1 MEIEVSRRLLG
12 SGFVLLLILGPLL
25 AGMHASPLTDEGRPV
40 LLTVLLT
47 PRLARLKTYQQEVQT
62 WVRTFQQI
70 DEGLSALLADD
81 QADLFTQNERLNGFY
96 QQMNLTVE
104 TLDRTPIP
112 ATLEPLHDL
121 LVNTAEAYLEAT
133 LLAARWISEP
143 DPGNL
148 QAAQSALTASAEL
161 LQRLYANPWIEVQP

>member
-25 AGMHASPLTDEGRPV
+25 AGMHASPLTDNGRP
-40 LLTVLLT
+40 LLLT
-47 PRLARLKTYQQEVQT
+47 PRLARLNGYQQEVQT
-62 WVRTFQQI
+62 WVHTFQQI
-70 DEGLSALLADD
+70 DEGLSALLEDD
-81 QADLFTQNERLNGFY
+81 QADLFAQNERLNGYY
-96 QQMNLTVE
+96 QQMILTVE
-104 TLDRTPIP
+104 TLDRTPVP

-121 LVNTAEAYLEAT
+121 MLNTAQAYLEST

-143 DPGNL
+143 APGNS

>member
-12 SGFVLLLILGPLL
+12 SGFVLLLILSPLL
-25 AGMHASPLTDEGRPV
+25 AGVHASPLTDEGRP
-40 LLTVLLT
+40 LLLT
-47 PRLARLKTYQQEVQT
+47 PRLARLNTYQQEVQT

-70 DEGLSALLADD
+70 DEGLSTLLADD
-81 QADLFTQNERLNGFY
+81 QADLFAQNERLNGYY
-96 QQMNLTVE
+96 QQMNLTVT
-104 TLDRTPIP
+104 TLDRTLVP

-121 LVNTAEAYLEAT
+121 LVNTAQAYLDAI

-143 DPGNL
+143 DPENS

>member
-12 SGFVLLLILGPLL
+12 SGFMLLLVLGPLL
-25 AGMHASPLTDEGRPV
+25 AGMHASPLTDERRP
-40 LLTVLLT
+40 LLLT
-47 PRLARLKTYQQEVQT
+47 PRLARLNSYQQEVQT
-62 WVRTFQQI
+62 WVRTFQEI
-70 DEGLSALLADD
+70 DEGLSTLLADD
-81 QADLFTQNERLNGFY
+81 QADLFAQNERLNGYY

-104 TLDRTPIP
+104 TLDRTPVP

-121 LVNTAEAYLEAT
+121 LANTAQAYLEAT